1 MGEQDLVTQLLPT
14 LARSLDGGFNLFDV
28 MHHGTHEKQISNVF
42 RWLLD
47 AEETHGLGEAFADIF
62 IGEVNRSLPDG
73 EPLEPGGY
81 WVRQEVNTAQD
92 AGGMDIADLVLES
105 KSTTIVVENY
115 GTSDGHGHGYEQ
127 YLRYSQR
134 DSRRGVVVMLCHQLD
149 RSRLTRGWENA
160 AVVTYQSVL
169 EALRQALVN
178 DRTYL
183 RQCPEA
189 FSLIDQMHRKY
200 VKGRG
205 PMEERKV
212 LDFVVAMCDTGEA
225 VRYSQNNIDRVA
237 EQFASDLH
245 EQARARFG
253 EGRVLLQQVKDRL
266 KSYSSTV
273 LTRQLDAA
281 SSRTVVRKVAAN
293 YVGKWRW
300 EVILPLETGDGPADD
315 IQLIF
320 GPSAWHTQH
329 ESAPNPL
336 SDPDYTRIFVWRHST
351 KEFRQSE
358 VSMQEVLDGL
368 DPQDDRLRD
377 EILALLNDSRA
388 LQ

>member
-1 MGEQDLVTQLLPT
+1 MGEDLVTQLLPT
-14 LARSLDGGFNLFDV
+14 LARSLDVRFNLFDV
-28 MHHGTHEKQISNVF
+28 MHHGTHEKQVSNVF

-47 AEETHGLGEAFADIF
+47 AEGTHGLGEGFAGIL
-62 IGEVNRSLPDG
+62 IAEVNRSLPDG
-73 EPLEPGGY
+73 ELLEPGGY
-81 WVRQEVNTAQD
+81 WVRQEVNIAKEGD
-92 AGGMDIADLVLES
+92 GMDIADLVLES
-105 KSTTIVVENY
+105 KSTTIVIENY
-115 GTSDGHGHGYEQ
+115 GASDGHGHGYEQ
-127 YLRYSQR
+127 YLEYSQR
-134 DSRRGVVVMLCHQLD
+134 DGRRGAVVMLCHQLD
-149 RSRLTRGWENA
+149 RSRLTDGWENA

-169 EALRQALVN
+169 EPLRQALVD
-178 DRTYL
+178 DRKYQ
-183 RQCPEA
+183 RQFPEP

-200 VKGRG
+200 MKGRG

-225 VRYSQNNIDRVA
+225 VRYSHNNIDRVA

-253 EGRVLLQQVKDRL
+253 EGRALLQQVKDRL

-273 LTRQLDAA
+273 LVRQLDAA
-281 SSRTVVRKVAAN
+281 SSRRVVRKVAAN

-300 EVILPLETGDGPADD
+300 EVILPLETGEGPADD

-320 GPSAWHTQH
+320 GPSAWHTQR

-336 SDPDYTRIFVWRHST
+336 PDPDYSRIFVWRHST

-368 DPQDDRLRD
+368 DHDDTRLRD
-377 EILALLNDSRA
+377 EILGLLNDSGTP
-388 LQ
+388 L

>member
-1 MGEQDLVTQLLPT
+1 MGEDLVTQLLPT
-14 LARSLDGGFNLFDV
+14 LARPLDVSFNVFDV
-28 MHHGTHEKQISNVF
+28 MHHGTHEKQVSNVF

-47 AEETHGLGEAFADIF
+47 AEGTHGLGEVFSEIF
-62 IGEVNRSLPDG
+62 IAEVNRSLPDG
-73 EPLEPGGY
+73 ELLEPGGY
-81 WVRQEVNTAQD
+81 WVRQEVNIAQED
-92 AGGMDIADLVLES
+92 GGADIADLVLES
-105 KSTTIVVENY
+105 KSTTIVIENY
-115 GTSDGHGHGYEQ
+115 GASDGHGHGYKQ
-127 YLRYSQR
+127 YLEYSQR
-134 DSRRGVVVMLCHQLD
+134 DGRRGAVVMLCHQLD
-149 RSRLTRGWENA
+149 RSRLTDGWQNA

-169 EALRQALVN
+169 EPLQQALVD
-178 DRTYL
+178 DRRYQ
-183 RQCPEA
+183 RQFPEP

-200 VKGRG
+200 VKGRD

-225 VRYSQNNIDRVA
+225 VRYSHNNIDRVA

-253 EGRVLLQQVKDRL
+253 EGRALLQQVKDRL

-273 LTRQLDAA
+273 LVRQLDAA
-281 SSRTVVRKVAAN
+281 SSSKVVRKVAAN

-300 EVILPLETGDGPADD
+300 EVILRLETGEGPTDD

-329 ESAPNPL
+329 ESAPNPI
-336 SDPDYTRIFVWRHST
+336 SNPDYLRIFVWRHST
-351 KEFRQSE
+351 KEFHQSA

-368 DPQDDRLRD
+368 DPEDMRLRNA
-377 EILALLNDSRA
+377 ILGLLNDSRP
-388 LQ
+388 LL